1 MSYVAIQQI
10 KQAEVLGKD
19 GHLIAAE
26 SILDVFGRPPHSWVI
41 RLIAAQ
47 ALIRLGLRET
57 AVQVLR
63 MLTGEYLLSP
73 YRLPVFRA
81 AIMLAELGFVDEA
94 LPILWHQCFQPRHC
108 CTSNAIEALARY
120 GQTSALRHVA
130 TEAVSPW
137 TRTEASGAL
146 SQERDGRDGVATL
159 A

>member
-1 MSYVAIQQI
+1 MSHAVIQQI

-26 SILDVFGRPPHSWVI
+26 SILDVFSRPPHSWVI

-47 ALIRLGLRET
+47 ALVGLGLRQT
-57 AVQVLR
+57 AAQVLR

-81 AIMLAELGFVDEA
+81 GIMLAELGFVDEA
-94 LPILWHQCFQPRHC
+94 LPILWHQCLQPRHC

-130 TEAVSPW
+130 TEVVSPW
-137 TRTEASGAL
+137 TRTEPAGQSEPP
-146 SQERDGRDGVATL
+146 SDWHIGRRRSD
-159 A
+159 